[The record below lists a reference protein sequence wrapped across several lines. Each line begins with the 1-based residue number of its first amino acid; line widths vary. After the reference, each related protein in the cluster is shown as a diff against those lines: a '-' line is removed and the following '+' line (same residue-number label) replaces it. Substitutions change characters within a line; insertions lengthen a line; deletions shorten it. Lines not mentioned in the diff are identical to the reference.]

1 MSEHHN
7 GKQTG
12 TFSRRELLRA
22 AGMTLPAVGAA
33 RLIGAGT
40 VSAAKKRA
48 NVIVLGLDGM
58 DPRLVKRFVR
68 EGRMPNAKKLI
79 ETGTFS
85 PLGTSMPPQSPV
97 AWSNFIS
104 GANPG
109 VHGIFDF
116 IHREPDTLLPYLSTS
131 RTTPSGK
138 TLKLGGWKLPLSG
151 GKTELL
157 RKGPTFWTDLEKH
170 GVDCTVVKIPAN
182 FPPTACRS
190 RTLSGMGTPDVLGT
204 YGTFTYFTTDP
215 SEVRDDDEVGGGRI
229 RLVKF
234 RNGKTECVLE
244 GPDNTFKK
252 DEPDTRVPLTV
263 FRDKTNPVA
272 KVVVQGQEILLKE
285 GEWSDWVRVEF
296 DVIPRVK
303 SLPGICRLYLKRVH
317 PHLGLYVTPINI
329 DPADPAMP
337 ICTPENYSREL
348 AQNVGSF
355 YTQGLPEDTKALS
368 EGVLTDGQYREQA
381 EFVFNE
387 RLGLYDYALPRFDHG
402 LFFFYFSSLDL
413 NSHMFWRAMDKGHPL
428 YSPQL
433 EKEHGDF
440 IPWLYSKMDEV
451 IGKAMQRVGEDDM
464 LIIMSDHGFTSFR
477 RGFNLNTWLLE
488 NGYAAL
494 FDRFSQEEAEFFS
507 NTDWAATRAY
517 GLGINGLYLN
527 IRGREFGGIVSPGN
541 EARSLAD
548 ELVAR
553 LCELKDPKTGERVIA
568 NVHKREDIYSGSSV
582 NDAPDLLVGFNAN
595 YRASW
600 DTILGEY
607 PKELI
612 VDNDDPWSGDHCM
625 DSSLLSGTLICN
637 RRLNGANPTLSDLA
651 PTILAHFGTPKP
663 AEMGGRSLL

>member
-1 MSEHHN
+1 MSEHYN
-7 GKQTG
+7 GKQPR

-22 AGMTLPAVGAA
+22 AGMALPAVGAA
-33 RLIGAGT
+33 RLIGAGRA
-40 VSAAKKRA
+40 SAAKKRA
-48 NVIVLGLDGM
+48 SVIVLGLDGM

-79 ETGTFS
+79 EAGTFS

-116 IHREPDTLLPYLSTS
+116 IHREPDTLVPYLSTS
-131 RTTPSGK
+131 RTTPSGR
-138 TLKLGGWKLPLSG
+138 TLKLGGWTLPLSG
-151 GKTELL
+151 GKIELL

-170 GVDCTVVKIPAN
+170 CVDCTIVKIPAN
-182 FPPTACRS
+182 FPPTPCRS
-190 RTLSGMGTPDVLGT
+190 RTLSGMGTPDVTGSP
-204 YGTFTYFTTDP
+204 GNFTYFTSDP
-215 SEVRDDDEVGGGRI
+215 AEVREDVGGGDI
-229 RLVKF
+229 FLVTI
-234 RNGKTECVLE
+234 RNGKAECELK
-244 GPDNTFKK
+244 GPRNSYRK
-252 DEPDTRVPLTV
+252 DTPDTRVPLTV
-263 FRDKTNPVA
+263 FRDETNPVA
-272 KVVVQGQEILLKE
+272 KLVVQGQEILLKE

-296 DVIPRVK
+296 NVIPHVK

-337 ICTPENYSREL
+337 ICTPEGYSSEL
-348 AQNVGSF
+348 AQNAGPF

-381 EFVFNE
+381 TLVFNE

-413 NSHMFWRAMDKGHPL
+413 NSHMFWRAMDKEHPQ
-428 YSPQL
+428 YSPEL
-433 EKEHGDF
+433 EKKHGDF

-451 IGKAMQRVGEDDM
+451 IGKAMQRVGDDDM

-494 FDRFSQEEAEFFS
+494 INRFSQEEADFFS
-507 NTDWAATRAY
+507 NTDWAGTRAY
-517 GLGINGLYLN
+517 GLGINALYLN
-527 IRGREFGGIVSPGN
+527 IRNREFSGVVSPGN
-541 EARSLAD
+541 EARVLAD

-553 LCELKDPKTGERVIA
+553 LCEVKDPKTGERVIA

-582 NDAPDLLVGFNAN
+582 NEAPDLLVGYNEN

-600 DTILGEY
+600 ETILGKY
-607 PKELI
+607 PRELI

-625 DSSLLSGTLICN
+625 DSSLLPGTFICN
-637 RRLNGANPTLSDLA
+637 RKTSVTNPTLSDLG
-651 PTILAHFGTPKP
+651 PTILAYFGTPKP
-663 AEMGGRSLL
+663 SEMSGRSLL